1 MNIRTLARIVTLA
14 GLFVTAA
21 FAADTAKVLFE
32 DKFSAR
38 PDASWRWIR
47 ERPEAWR
54 IADGALMIDTLPGS
68 YWQMQDSSKNTLLRP
83 APASAKNGFIVEVL
97 LENEPK
103 KQYEHAGIILYFD
116 GLNHVALNKE
126 FLGKQSLIIA
136 AAQDGKPT
144 LGPEKEY
151 REREVWLRL
160 VVRGTKA
167 PGQFRSTEKEPWQTL
182 GELAIP
188 SSTKKLLVGIHSGY
202 GLEKPERH
210 ARIRNFR
217 ILQATE

>member
-1 MNIRTLARIVTLA
+1 MNIRTLALIVTLA
-14 GLFVTAA
+14 GLFVALVS
-21 FAADTAKVLFE
+21 AADAPKVLFE
-32 DKFSAR
+32 DKFSNR
-38 PDASWRWIR
+38 LDAGWRWIR

-54 IADGALMIDTLPGS
+54 IADGALIIDTLPGS

-83 APASAKNGFIVEVL
+83 APASAKDGFVVEVL
-97 LENEPK
+97 LDNQPT

-126 FLGKQSLIIA
+126 FLGKQSLLIVA
-136 AAQDGKPT
+136 SQNGKPA

-160 VVRGTKA
+160 IVRGTKA
-167 PGQFRSTEKEPWQTL
+167 TGQFRATEKEPWQTL

-188 SSTKKLLVGIHSGY
+188 SSTKELLVGIHSGY

-217 ILQATE
+217 ILPASE